1 MRSGSDM
8 NGPKCC
14 CGCGMVVRNSFHKC
28 RVCQGRTWA
37 AFCLVGEEGQNGT
50 CRACDKGRGAKGGD
64 GQGSKGGGGDGQGRG
79 SEREFRLKSVGTT
92 ICGHPTDSQ

>member
-1 MRSGSDM
+1 VRSGSDM

-14 CGCGMVVRNSFHKC
+14 CGCGIVVRNSFHKC

-50 CRACDKGRGAKGGD
+50 CKACDKGRRAKGGD
-64 GQGSKGGGGDGQGRG
+64 GQGRE
-79 SEREFRLKSVGTT
+79 SEREFRLKSVGTI

>member
-14 CGCGMVVRNSFHKC
+14 CGCGIVVRNSLHKC

-64 GQGSKGGGGDGQGRG
+64 GQGRA
-79 SEREFRLKSVGTT
+79 SEREFRLKSVGTI